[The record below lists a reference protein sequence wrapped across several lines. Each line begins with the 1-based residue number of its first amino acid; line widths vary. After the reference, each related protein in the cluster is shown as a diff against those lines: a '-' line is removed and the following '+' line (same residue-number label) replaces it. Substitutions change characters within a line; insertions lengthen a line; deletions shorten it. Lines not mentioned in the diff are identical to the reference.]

1 VTNPIPALHPVPVQ
15 VANNQYMHSTHTAE
29 LPFPA
34 LPHAA
39 KQVHVFPDLHSSLL
53 AVAPL
58 CDAGCTVTFDKHHC
72 IIRLPDN
79 TDIQCQ
85 RNPQGLWVL
94 PPHILNSKNM
104 SNLTT
109 CHETARPA
117 TGDAPEYPPDTTP
130 TDEPTITINVSNPNL
145 PDRCPLQANPVMNAP
160 NNTPA
165 DLVAFAHAALFSP
178 AISTLKTA
186 LDKGFL
192 PPFTGLTAT
201 TLARY
206 PPSLD
211 ATAMGHLDAQR
222 KNTRSTKAK
231 HITNDEELA
240 DAFPPQPKKTK
251 RTNACFLTAMEPK
264 NIVYSD
270 QTGRLPHPSSTGN
283 NYLVIAY
290 DYDSNNILLRP
301 VKSRSAT
308 HLTEAIA
315 GIHTTLTRGG
325 CQPQFH
331 RLDNE
336 CSQELKGYFDK
347 ADIQYQLAPPHE
359 HRSNAAERAIR
370 TAKNHLAA
378 GWWSTDPTFP
388 MHLWDKTIPQAELTL
403 NLLRH
408 SRINPNLSAWEQLHG
423 KYDFNRT
430 PIAPPGIRV
439 KAHARPAQRQTWAP
453 HTFDA
458 WYVGPALDHYRCYT
472 VWATRSRQT
481 RIVNQLMWFPHR
493 SFPRLDNLDLLRA
506 TVEDAITILRSPPSE
521 TFVSTME
528 EPHRKKLVRFFDTL
542 QQEAAP
548 PSSKKATGGAPA
560 PSLGVPTEQPRRSPR
575 LNPGMSLTAV
585 NPDTGALAE
594 YKELVQ
600 STAGPRWEL
609 AMNKE
614 LGRLFQGY
622 TCKADPAHTV
632 QGTDTCTFIR
642 SSDIPKDKK
651 TTYVRIVADYREQ
664 KADPYRVRCTVGG
677 DRIDF
682 QGDVSTKVADLVTV
696 KCLLNHTIS
705 TPGARAACI
714 DIKDFYLNNPLPSPE
729 FVRFRADTIPKEIWD
744 QYGLDAFVVNGWI
757 YARVDKGM
765 YGLPQAGK
773 VASDNL
779 IPRLN
784 DAGYHET
791 GIIPGLFMHDT
802 NGTLFTLIVDDFL
815 IHHIGDDNLQHL
827 EATLRKYYTITV
839 DKHATKFCGMTLDW
853 NYQAGHV
860 TLSMPGYVEK
870 ALQRFTHQAPAK
882 PQHAPHQWTAPN
894 YGAKVQYADPD
905 DDSMPLDAKG
915 ITLLQQIIGTFL
927 YYARAIDNTMLVAL
941 GTLAAAQTKGTEQ
954 TMEAAIQLLNY
965 AASNPN
971 AAIRFH
977 SSDMVLYA
985 HSDASYLSE
994 PHARSRV
1001 GGYFYLGN
1009 NNEPADNPTPN
1020 GPIHVESRIM
1030 RNVMAA
1036 ASEAEIGALF
1046 HNGQE
1051 AAHIRNILKEL
1062 GREQQQPT
1070 RITTDNSTADGFAN
1084 GRTKIRRSK
1093 AMDMRFYWVQD
1104 RVKQGQLK
1112 IHWQKGELN
1121 LADYFTKHHPASHH
1135 RQLRPTYL
1143 YVPGPAPASP
1153 HYTAYSYYD
1162 YTPDRDY
1169 DNPHHRAHF
1178 ACHQADTPIDCRG
1191 VLIRVPDS
1199 EPVSCEPA
1207 CHDRQLAVSPL
1218 HVFEFKQAMHMFQPR
1233 FHGYYP
1239 S

>member
-1 VTNPIPALHPVPVQ
+1 MHSTHEAELPIPALPR
-15 VANNQYMHSTHTAE
+15 
-29 LPFPA
+29 
-34 LPHAA
+34 AA
-39 KQVHVFPDLHSSLL
+39 RHVHVFPDLHSSLI

-58 CDAGCTVTFDKHHC
+58 CDHGCTVVFDRDRC
-72 IIRLPDN
+72 TIRLPDN
-79 TDIQCQ
+79 STIKCP
-85 RNPQGLWVL
+85 RTSQGLWAL
-94 PPHILNSKNM
+94 PLDLIHPNVAHTQE
-104 SNLTT
+104 TT
-109 CHETARPA
+109 SSPRPS
-117 TGDAPEYPPDTTP
+117 TPEAHVPDTMPAPHSEPPPLETDPDTAPTHTP
-130 TDEPTITINVSNPNL
+130 ANTMDVSTPAPAL
-145 PDRCPLQANPVMNAP
+145 ALPVMNAP
-160 NNTPA
+160 HNTPA

-178 AISTLKTA
+178 ALSTLKKA

-201 TLARY
+201 MLARY
-206 PPSLD
+206 PPSLE

-222 KNTRSTKAK
+222 KNTRSTKPKQGPAN
-231 HITNDEELA
+231 TEEET

-251 RTNACFLTAMEPK
+251 RTNTCFLTAMEPTH
-264 NIVYSD
+264 IVYSD
-270 QTGRLPHPSSTGN
+270 QTGRLPHPSSGGN

-290 DYDSNNILLRP
+290 DYDSNHILLRP
-301 VKSRSAT
+301 VKSRTAT

-315 GIHTTLTRGG
+315 DIHATLTRGG

-336 CSQELKGYFDK
+336 CSQDLKEYFAK
-347 ADIQYQLAPPHE
+347 ADVQYQLAPPHE

-378 GWWSTDPTFP
+378 GWWSTDPNFP

-408 SRINPNLSAWEQLHG
+408 SRINPMLSAWEQIHG

-458 WYVGPALDHYRCYT
+458 WYVGPAFDHYRCYT
-472 VWATRSRQT
+472 VWAIQSRQT
-481 RIVNQLMWFPHR
+481 RIVNQVMWFPHR
-493 SFPRLDNLDLLRA
+493 PFPRLDNLDLLRA

-528 EPHRKKLVRFFDTL
+528 EPHRKKLVRFFNTL
-542 QQEAAP
+542 QQEPAP
-548 PSSKKATGGAPA
+548 PTKKDVGGAPA
-560 PSLGVPTEQPRRSPR
+560 PSLGVPPASTGPRRSPR
-575 LNPGMSLTAV
+575 LHPGMSMTAV

-600 STAGPRWEL
+600 SSVGPRWEL

-622 TCKADPAHTV
+622 KCTTDPSHTV
-632 QGTDTCTFIR
+632 QGTDTCTFIHAT
-642 SSDIPKDKK
+642 DIPKGKK
-651 TTYVRIVADYREQ
+651 TTYVRIVADYREH
-664 KADPYRVRCTVGG
+664 KADPYRVRCTLGG

-705 TPGARAACI
+705 TPGAHAACI

-744 QYGLDAFVVNGWI
+744 QYGLDAFVVNGWV

-773 VASDNL
+773 VANDNL
-779 IPRLN
+779 VPRLN

-791 GIIPGLFMHDT
+791 GIIPGLFCHT
-802 NGTLFTLIVDDFL
+802 SNGTVFTLIVDDFL

-827 EATLRKYYTITV
+827 EDTLRKHYTITV
-839 DKHATKFCGMTLDW
+839 DKHATKFCGMTLEW
-853 NYQAGHV
+853 NYQEGHV

-870 ALQRFTHQAPAK
+870 ALQRFTHQAPVK

-894 YGAKVQYADPD
+894 YGAKIQYTEPEDE
-905 DDSMPLDAKG
+905 SLPLDAKG

-941 GTLAAAQTKGTEQ
+941 GTLAAAQTKGTEH
-954 TMEAAIQLLNY
+954 TMEAATQLLNY
-965 AASNPN
+965 AASNPD

-977 SSDMVLYA
+977 RSDMVLYA

-1143 YVPGPAPASP
+1143 YVPVPAPASP
-1153 HYTAYSYYD
+1153 HYATYSYYD
-1162 YTPDRDY
+1162 NTPERDY

-1178 ACHQADTPIDCRG
+1178 ACHQADTPTDCRG

-1233 FHGYYP
+1233 FYGYYP